1 METSKLTKKKN
12 KNDIQYIDYPPSA
25 DFNGPLYTYPN
36 VSVNKDGIIVYAD
49 RDISRILGYSK
60 SELIGMEATNIYINT
75 SDREILLK
83 ELYTKGSI
91 EDYNVTLKRKDGKE
105 VQCQL
110 EMSIFKDS
118 YGKVLG
124 HTGILKDIKFE
135 KDLRLKLEKENQ
147 RLFAVLEHLPA
158 YVCLYDKERNILYAN
173 KYLRN
178 KFQKFRNKKC
188 YQIFYGKNESCE
200 KCPVMDVFTSN
211 SPMIYEKTQIDGRTY
226 QIHDYPFFDIDGNKY
241 VLELGIDISDKLI
254 AENNLRSANET
265 LDIINKVLR
274 HDILNDLTVALNY
287 CDLIKTEDEVTKNK
301 VMQTISKCVDLIE
314 KTGELEK
321 AFNKKINSNNVKL
334 FDINVKIDELVK
346 HYPEINIST
355 IGKCKILV
363 DESITTVFDNIIRN
377 AKIHGKANNITIT
390 LKKEGNNCE
399 VWISDDGIG
408 IPDEYKNKIFD
419 EGFSQGP
426 KRGSGLGLYISKKI
440 LERQGGDIKVIDNKP
455 KGSIF
460 ILTFKSEDK
469 NEIC

>member
-1 METSKLTKKKN
+1 MEASKNTIKKN
-12 KNDIQYIDYPPSA
+12 KNDIKYIDYLQNTEPYNPVYA
-25 DFNGPLYTYPN
+25 YPN
-36 VSVNKDGIIVYAD
+36 LSVNRDGIIVYAD
-49 RDISRILGYSK
+49 RNVSRILGYTK
-60 SELIGMEATNIYINT
+60 SELIGMEATNIYVNT
-75 SDREILLK
+75 IDREILLK

-91 EDYNVTLKRKDGKE
+91 QDYSVTLKRKDGK
-105 VQCQL
+105 VVHCQL

-135 KDLRLKLEKENQ
+135 KDLRLKIEKENQ
-147 RLFAVLEHLPA
+147 RLFHVLEQLPV
-158 YVCLYDKERNILYAN
+158 YVCLYDKRRNIIYAN

-178 KFQKFRNKKC
+178 RFQKFKNKKC

-226 QIHDYPFFDIDGNKY
+226 QIYDYPFLDIDGDKY

-287 CDLIKTEDEVTKNK
+287 CDLIKTEDQTTKNI

-321 AFNKKINSNNVKL
+321 AFNKKINSNDVKL
-334 FDINVKIDELVK
+334 FDINVKIAELVK
-346 HYPEINIST
+346 HYPEININT
-355 IGKCKILV
+355 LGGCKILV

-377 AKIHGKANNITIT
+377 AKMHGKANNINIT

-408 IPDEYKNKIFD
+408 IPDEYKDKIFN

-426 KRGSGLGLYISKKI
+426 NRGSGLGLYISKKI
-440 LERQGGDIKVIDNKP
+440 LERQGGNIKVIDNKP
-455 KGSIF
+455 RGSIF
-460 ILTFKSEDK
+460 ILTFMSEDA